1 MMSETSSSV
10 GKPVRLR
17 IASLSLEQLDKS
29 QPESRGLPLQKSSG
43 LARAF
48 EPEWNTPAH
57 VRFDEA

>member
-10 GKPVRLR
+10 DKPVRLR
-17 IASLSLEQLDKS
+17 IASLSSNSWIKA
-29 QPESRGLPLQKSSG
+29 PESRGLPLQKSAG